1 LMSPIFTVC
10 LSKTRKLFRFCQ
22 LTDSMHLLRKLWIVS
37 MVLFVSTIS
46 AQYTGVINSNR
57 PGFSES
63 PYSVGRGVYQLETSI
78 FFRKIDQV
86 PTFSRPQAT
95 GIDFLFRTSFFKEK
109 LEINLNFTYQRGEIG
124 FENVSSS
131 SFFSVGIRNLLIGAK
146 YLVYEQEYDDKSKEV
161 RSWKKRHSFDWK
173 RLIPSVAAYAGVHAP
188 VGNDLF
194 FLYDEGGFSPKV
206 GVLLQND
213 ITNDLNVVT
222 NIFYDRI
229 TTDSP
234 ELSYIITATYSLN
247 DRWST
252 FFENQT
258 LSNQFRVE
266 TNLGSGIAYL
276 WNRNLQLN
284 GSLRLVADGAAN
296 GIYTSV
302 GASYRL
308 DKHIDDFIEV
318 DEFGNPL
325 EEYVENKG
333 KGFFGKIWDGIKNLF
348 RFGKKKKKAAKE
360 VQLKDKTIES
370 IQKNTNIEEATINND
385 TLQKAQVKPTIRT
398 RPQRVRVKPTKY
410 KAVKKKKEKGGGF
423 LGIFG
428 KKKKDDKKED
438 LDALKKKEMSDK
450 EIKKQLKELE
460 KEQRKLEKE
469 QRKEEARKKKEE
481 AKKKKREK
489 KKKNKEDDENKENE
503 GGDG

>member
-1 LMSPIFTVC
+1 
-10 LSKTRKLFRFCQ
+10 
-22 LTDSMHLLRKLWIVS
+22 MHLLRKLWILS
-37 MVLFVSTIS
+37 AVLFVSTVS

-63 PYSVGRGVYQLETSI
+63 PYSVGTGVYQLETSI
-78 FFRKIDQV
+78 FYRKIDQL
-86 PTFSRPQAT
+86 PTFSRPQST
-95 GIDFLFRTSFFKEK
+95 GINFLFRTSFFKEQ
-109 LEINLNFTYQRGEIG
+109 LEINLNFTYQNTEIG
-124 FENVSSS
+124 FENIFASSYFS
-131 SFFSVGIRNLLIGAK
+131 SGIQDLSIGAK
-146 YLVYEQEYDDKSKEV
+146 YLLYEQEYDDKSKEV
-161 RSWKKRHSFDWK
+161 RSWKKRFAFDWK

-213 ITNDLNVVT
+213 LSSDLNIVT

-229 TTDSP
+229 TTDAP
-234 ELSYIITATYSLN
+234 ELSYIITATYSIN

-258 LSNQFRVE
+258 LSNKFRVE

-276 WNRNLQLN
+276 WNRDLQLN
-284 GSLRLVADGAAN
+284 GSLRMVVDGEAN

-308 DKHIDDFIEV
+308 DKHADEFIEV

-325 EEYVENKG
+325 EEYVEDSG
-333 KGFFGKIWDGIKNLF
+333 RGFFGKVWDGIKSLF
-348 RFGKKKKKAAKE
+348 TFGKKKKKKKAAKE
-360 VQLKDKTIES
+360 IQLKDKTIES

-385 TLQKAQVKPTIRT
+385 TIQKAQVKPTIRT
-398 RPQRVRVKPTKY
+398 RPQRVRVKPTKF
-410 KAVKKKKEKGGGF
+410 KAVKKKKEKGGF
-423 LGIFG
+423 LGFFG
-428 KKKKDDKKED
+428 KKKKKKDDQKED
-438 LDALKKKEMSDK
+438 LDALKKKDMSDK

-469 QRKEEARKKKEE
+469 QKKEEAKRKKEE

-489 KKKNKEDDENKENE
+489 KKKEKEKEEEENE
-503 GGDG
+503 EENG